1 MNFEFIYDFGSPNA
15 YLSHVVIP
23 AIEERTQATCL
34 YRPVLLGGVFKA
46 TNNRSPMEAFAG
58 IDNKLKYI
66 QLETQRFIAK
76 HAILGYTRNPH
87 FPVNTL
93 MLMRGAVYAEN
104 QPYYK
109 QYIDSMFKAMWE
121 RQQKMDDVEVF
132 SSNLEEAGLPSQEIL
147 TAIQDAEV
155 KQKLIQYVDSAVAR
169 GVFGSPSFF
178 VDNELYFGKDSLVA
192 VEAALTGQ

>member
-23 AIEERTQATCL
+23 EIETRTGSKCI

-66 QLETQRFIAK
+66 QRETQRFLAK
-76 HAILGYTRNPH
+76 HDIRKFTRNPH

-121 RQQKMDDVEVF
+121 HQQKMDDVEVF

-147 TAIQDAEV
+147 TAIQDTDV

-178 VDNELYFGKDSLVA
+178 VDDELYFGKDSLIA
-192 VEAALTGQ
+192 VEAALNES

>member
-1 MNFEFIYDFGSPNA
+1 MTFEFIYDFGSPNA

-23 AIEERTQATCL
+23 EIEERTGTKCV

-66 QLETQRFIAK
+66 QTETHRFLVK
-76 HAILGYTRNPH
+76 HQIQKFTRNPH

-93 MLMRGAVYAEN
+93 MLMRGAVYAER

-109 QYIDSMFKAMWE
+109 QYIDSMFKSMWE
-121 RQQKMDDVEVF
+121 QQQKMDDVEVF

-147 TAIQDAEV
+147 TAIQDTEV
-155 KQKLIQYVDSAVAR
+155 KQKLIQYVDSAVDR
-169 GVFGSPSFF
+169 GVFGAPSFF
-178 VDNELYFGKDSLVA
+178 VDDELYFGKDSLIA
-192 VEAALTGQ
+192 IEAALTEQ

>member
-23 AIEERTQATCL
+23 DIEARTGSTCT

-66 QLETQRFIAK
+66 QRETQRFLAK
-76 HAILGYTRNPH
+76 HDIRKFTRNPH

-109 QYIDSMFKAMWE
+109 QYIDSMFMAMWE
-121 RQQKMDDVEVF
+121 QQQKMDDVEVF

-147 TAIQDAEV
+147 TAIQDTEV

-169 GVFGSPSFF
+169 GVFGAPSFF
-178 VDNELYFGKDSLVA
+178 VDDELYFGKDSLVA
-192 VEAALTGQ
+192 VETALTVK